1 MRSKFNVKK
10 TNYNKHIRCHWFSFV
25 NTEYNIRNNLQN
37 INFMKLPLKGIIP
50 PIVTPLVSNT
60 KLDTAGLKNLINH
73 ILNGG
78 VHGIFALGT
87 TGEAT
92 NLSYEIRKEFLDR
105 VCEFTKGR
113 VPVVAGITDTCFEGS
128 LEIAEAAKNAGV
140 DALVVST
147 PYYLPIS
154 QNEFIIY
161 LEELVPL
168 LPLPFMLY
176 NMPSC
181 TKMHMT
187 INTVKKAKELGAIGI
202 KDSSG
207 NLPYLL
213 ALAEEFK
220 SSPEFAVIAGSEIF
234 IPETIIAGGH
244 GAVAG
249 GANLFPS
256 VFVELYEASLVKDF
270 ERIDRLKKKLLLI
283 EEKIYNVGAYS
294 SKYIKTIKSALH
306 AMGICNDYVA
316 YPFRKFHDAKQQ
328 QIQQHLKEMEMPET
342 VQAR

>member
-1 MRSKFNVKK
+1 M
-10 TNYNKHIRCHWFSFV
+10 
-25 NTEYNIRNNLQN
+25 E
-37 INFMKLPLKGIIP
+37 LPLKGIIP
-50 PIVTPLVSNT
+50 PIVTPLNSNSE
-60 KLDTAGLKNLINH
+60 LDLTGLKNLINH

-92 NLSYEIRKEFLDR
+92 NLSYELRKEFLNR
-105 VCEFTKGR
+105 VCDYTKGR

-154 QNEFIIY
+154 QSEFVIY
-161 LEELVPL
+161 LEELVPQ
-168 LPLPFMLY
+168 LPLPFMMY

-220 SSPEFAVIAGSEIF
+220 SSPEFAVIAGSEIYL
-234 IPETIIAGGH
+234 PETIIAGGH

-256 VFVELYEASLVKDF
+256 VFVELYEASLEKDF
-270 ERIDRLKKKLLLI
+270 EKIDLLKKKLLLI

-294 SKYIKTIKSALH
+294 SKHIKTIKSALS

-316 YPFRKFHDAKQQ
+316 YPFRKFHDAKRQ
-328 QIQQHLKEMEMPET
+328 QIQLNLKEMDILEA
-342 VQAR
+342 VQSR

>member
-1 MRSKFNVKK
+1 M
-10 TNYNKHIRCHWFSFV
+10 
-25 NTEYNIRNNLQN
+25 E
-37 INFMKLPLKGIIP
+37 LPLKGIIP
-50 PIVTPLVSNT
+50 PIVTPLISNT
-60 KLDTAGLKNLINH
+60 ELDSAGLKNLINH

-92 NLSYEIRKEFLDR
+92 NLSYKLRKEFLNR
-105 VCEFTKGR
+105 VCDYTKGK

-128 LEIAEAAKNAGV
+128 LEIADAAKNAGV
-140 DALVVST
+140 DALVIST

-154 QNEFIIY
+154 QSEFVIY
-161 LEELVPL
+161 LEELVPQ
-168 LPLPFMLY
+168 LPLPFMMY

-181 TKMHMT
+181 TKMHMS

-234 IPETIIAGGH
+234 LPETIIAGGH

-256 VFVELYEASLVKDF
+256 VFVELYEASLEKDF
-270 ERIDRLKKKLLLI
+270 EKIDLLKNKLLLI
-283 EEKIYNVGAYS
+283 EGKIYNVGAYS
-294 SKYIKTIKSALH
+294 SKYIKTIKSALA

-316 YPFRKFHDAKQQ
+316 YPFRKFHDAKRQ
-328 QIQQHLKEMEMPET
+328 QIQLNLKEMDIQEA
-342 VQAR
+342 VQSR

>member
-1 MRSKFNVKK
+1 M
-10 TNYNKHIRCHWFSFV
+10 
-25 NTEYNIRNNLQN
+25 E
-37 INFMKLPLKGIIP
+37 LPLKGIIP
-50 PIVTPLVSNT
+50 PIVTPLNSNSE
-60 KLDTAGLKNLINH
+60 LDLTGLKNLINH

-92 NLSYEIRKEFLDR
+92 NLSYELRKEFLNR
-105 VCEFTKGR
+105 VCDYTKGR

-140 DALVVST
+140 DALVIST

-154 QNEFIIY
+154 QGEFVIY
-161 LEELVPL
+161 LEELVPQ
-168 LPLPFMLY
+168 LPLPFMMY

-187 INTVKKAKELGAIGI
+187 INTVKKAKELGAIGV

-220 SSPEFAVIAGSEIF
+220 SSPEFAVIAGSEIYL
-234 IPETIIAGGH
+234 PETIIAGGH

-256 VFVELYEASLVKDF
+256 VFVELYEASLEKDF
-270 ERIDRLKKKLLLI
+270 EKIDLLKKKLMLI
-283 EEKIYNVGAYS
+283 EEKIYNVGSFS
-294 SKYIKTIKSALH
+294 SKHIKTIKCALS

-316 YPFRKFHDAKQQ
+316 YPFRRFHDAKRQL
-328 QIQQHLKEMEMPET
+328 IQQNLKEMDILEAA
-342 VQAR
+342 QSR

>member
-1 MRSKFNVKK
+1 M
-10 TNYNKHIRCHWFSFV
+10 
-25 NTEYNIRNNLQN
+25 E
-37 INFMKLPLKGIIP
+37 LPLKGIIP
-50 PIVTPLVSNT
+50 PIVTPLISNT
-60 KLDTAGLKNLINH
+60 ELDSAGLKNLINH

-92 NLSYEIRKEFLDR
+92 NLSYKLRKEFLNR
-105 VCEFTKGR
+105 VCDYTKGK

-128 LEIAEAAKNAGV
+128 LEIADAAKNAGV
-140 DALVVST
+140 DALVIST

-154 QNEFIIY
+154 QSEFVIY
-161 LEELVPL
+161 LEELVPQ
-168 LPLPFMLY
+168 LPLPFMMY

-181 TKMHMT
+181 TKMHMS

-234 IPETIIAGGH
+234 LPETIIAGGH

-256 VFVELYEASLVKDF
+256 VFVELYEASLEKDF
-270 ERIDRLKKKLLLI
+270 EKIDLLKNKLLLI
-283 EEKIYNVGAYS
+283 EGKIYNVGAYS
-294 SKYIKTIKSALH
+294 SKYIKTIKSALA
-306 AMGICNDYVA
+306 AMGI
-316 YPFRKFHDAKQQ
+316 
-328 QIQQHLKEMEMPET
+328 
-342 VQAR
+342 